1 MNLLKYRKH
10 RTNRVVR
17 WRPQIPARRRPR
29 RFPRSL
35 TAAGGVTALA
45 VGGVMAAILLGSVIM
60 LGVGALAAGMVII
73 GGYWFRA
80 KRNGLWV
87 HVLVDTDDVV
97 ISLALPIPLAL
108 IRWGLRTSPVSD
120 DAVEM
125 ARLILEDQELQE
137 ALHEDAIEITLDN
150 GSEHVEVIIGQ
161 RRKHWRAF
169 QFNLARS
176 FSQTQPLSKL
186 EETTHV

>member
-10 RTNRVVR
+10 RPNSVVR
-17 WRPQIPARRRPR
+17 WRPQIPARRRTR
-29 RFPRSL
+29 RLPRSL